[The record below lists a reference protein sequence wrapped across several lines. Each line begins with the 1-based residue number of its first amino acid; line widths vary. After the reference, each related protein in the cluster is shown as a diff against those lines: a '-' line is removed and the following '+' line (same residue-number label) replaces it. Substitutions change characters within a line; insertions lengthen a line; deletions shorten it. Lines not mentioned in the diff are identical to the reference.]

1 MIYWNMQLV
10 LIMINSTGIYW
21 GSISGRALAG
31 GSAHLGEY
39 ASLVALPGT
48 RGTRVEVDQRLL
60 EERSE
65 RRKLDETGAFWW

>member
-1 MIYWNMQLV
+1 MQLI

-31 GSAHLGEY
+31 GSAYLGEY

-48 RGTRVEVDQRLL
+48 RVEVDQRLL
-60 EERSE
+60 EER
-65 RRKLDETGAFWW
+65 